1 MANYTTDG
9 RKILGVEYDTIV
21 EVGDEIDGMRVL
33 SVDRRSAEEC
43 GVFLLEPN
51 GMVTC
56 YVLDEIYIIGKSNN
70 FETLLDAINA
80 WNAGEI

>member
-1 MANYTTDG
+1 MALYRSDG
-9 RKILGVEYDTIV
+9 RKLLDVEYDTHI

-33 SVDRRSAEEC
+33 SVDQRAVDEC

-56 YVLDEIYIIGKSNN
+56 YVLDEIYIVGKSDS
-70 FETLLDAINA
+70 FETLVDAVNA
-80 WNAGEI
+80 WNADEI